1 MTCPHCKE
9 AARFVTYRPKIFT
22 SLLGDLHIER
32 GYYHCRACGHGHFP
46 WDQTLRLSERMTPAA
61 REVVALSG
69 IKESFG
75 KVADRSLYK
84 QTGLRLSE
92 STVQRTTEAA
102 GERLGQLLEK
112 GAVFGEACPWDWH
125 RDHAGQTCGYISV
138 DATGIMIQGPDGA
151 KADGRMIHVG
161 MIYNPQPRSPD
172 EEDIAKPCDGARYL
186 TELSGPGSLKQL
198 GEQLR
203 RQAAQ
208 VGLNDVEQWLALS
221 DAGNG
226 LEDFFDV
233 YFPRAEKILD
243 FRHATDHL
251 TPLANL
257 LRPGKAGEAL
267 LSAWCHQLKHQGGT
281 KLLASLDKLDRSTMD
296 EATQVEH
303 QKTLTFF
310 TNHSARMNYPE
321 YLKRGWQIGSGS
333 IESACKNVINQRLN
347 MGGMRWG
354 EEGGDALAHLR
365 ALFCSEADQ
374 WDAFWSLAA

>member
-1 MTCPHCKE
+1 MTCPDCKE
-9 AARFVTYRPKIFT
+9 AARFVKYRLKTFT
-22 SLLGDLHIER
+22 SLLGDIRIER
-32 GYYHCRACGHGHFP
+32 GYYHCQQCAHGHFP
-46 WDQTLRLSERMTPAA
+46 WDQTLRLSQRLTPAA

-92 STVQRTTEAA
+92 STVERTTEAA
-102 GERLGQLLEK
+102 GERLGQLLEE
-112 GAVFGEACPWDWH
+112 GAVFGAASAWEWN
-125 RDHAGQTCGYISV
+125 RDSAGQTCGYISA
-138 DATGIMIQGPDGA
+138 DATGIMMQGPDGA
-151 KADGRMIHVG
+151 KADGRMVYVG
-161 MIYNPQPRSPD
+161 MVYNPQPRMPD

-186 TELSGPGSLKQL
+186 AGLCSLAQL

-208 VGLNDVEQWLALS
+208 VGLNDVEQWIALS

-226 LEDFFDV
+226 LEGFFDV
-233 YFPRAEKILD
+233 YFPRAEKIVD
-243 FRHATDHL
+243 FRHATEHL
-251 TPLANL
+251 TPLAKL

-281 KLLASLDKLDRSTMD
+281 KLLASLEKLDRSKMD
-296 EATQVEH
+296 EATQAEH
-303 QKTLTFF
+303 EKALTFF
-310 TNHSARMNYPE
+310 TNHSPRMNYPE

-365 ALFCSEADQ
+365 ALFCSDADQ

>member
-1 MTCPHCKE
+1 MSCPHCKE
-9 AARFVTYRPKIFT
+9 AARFVKYRAKTFT
-22 SLLGDLHIER
+22 SLLGDMRLER
-32 GYYHCRACGHGHFP
+32 AYYHCQECGHGHFP

-102 GERLGQLLEK
+102 GEQLGQLLEK
-112 GAVFGEACPWDWH
+112 GAVFGEACAWEWN
-125 RDHAGQTCGYISV
+125 RDRAGKTCGYISV
-138 DATGIMIQGPDGA
+138 DATGIMMQGPDGA

-161 MIYNPQPRSPD
+161 MVYNPQPRSPD
-172 EEDIAKPCDGARYL
+172 DEDIAKPCDGARYL
-186 TELSGPGSLKQL
+186 TELSGPGSLQQL

-208 VGLNDVEQWLALS
+208 VGMNDVEQWIGLS
-221 DAGNG
+221 DGGNG

-243 FRHATDHL
+243 FRHATDYL
-251 TPLANL
+251 SPLAKL

-281 KLLASLDKLDRSTMD
+281 KLLASLEKLDRSKMG
-296 EATQVEH
+296 EATQAEH
-303 QKTLTFF
+303 QKALTFF

-347 MGGMRWG
+347 LGGMRWG
-354 EEGGDALAHLR
+354 AAGSEALAHLR
-365 ALFCSEADQ
+365 ALFCSDADQ